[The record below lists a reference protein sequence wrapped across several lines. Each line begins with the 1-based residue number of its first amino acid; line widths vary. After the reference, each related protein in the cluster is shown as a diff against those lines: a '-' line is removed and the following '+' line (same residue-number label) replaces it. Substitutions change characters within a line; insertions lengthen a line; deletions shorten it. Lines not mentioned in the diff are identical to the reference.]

1 MRSLLSG
8 QSSSGWILNILPGIL
23 EELEVC
29 VKHGCLSLAMEPFQ
43 REINLFHQ
51 LGVDLNLG
59 SSASLGWRLWTPLT
73 SLSFSFSCGE
83 NRGQYLY
90 FRVAFCEPK
99 YVSDVWPKPGSHG
112 RNAMAVI
119 IVINPVSR
127 WFTVTSKLEM
137 QILGEGTSYCG
148 LVFSGKTSPE
158 IASDE
163 EFLGGLVVKTQ
174 SFHCRRL
181 GFDPWSGNSD
191 PTGSAEKK

>member
-1 MRSLLSG
+1 
-8 QSSSGWILNILPGIL
+8 
-23 EELEVC
+23 
-29 VKHGCLSLAMEPFQ
+29 MEKT
-43 REINLFHQ
+43 EDSI
-51 LGVDLNLG
+51 
-59 SSASLGWRLWTPLT
+59 
-73 SLSFSFSCGE
+73 
-83 NRGQYLY
+83 

-119 IVINPVSR
+119 IVINPMSW

-181 GFDPWSGNSD
+181 GFDPWSGLRSHRFCRKEIALEGC
-191 PTGSAEKK
+191 TGVKTEGIS